1 MLTGIVTGMAAWL
14 ALAGALAGLQR
25 PSPLPDLVL
34 SRLDGATIQLA
45 DQTGRPLVVNLWAT
59 WCPPCRREMPVLD
72 EALQRHPGVQF
83 VLINQG
89 EDGAEVAAFLQEHG
103 LASEPVLLDPHS
115 QAMQQT
121 GARVLPTTLFFDR
134 QGRHVHTHTGELT
147 RASLASTLQRHF
159 GPAAAP
165 DTAGNGP

>member
-72 EALQRHPGVQF
+72 EALQRHPGVRF
-83 VLINQG
+83 LLINQG